1 MATIPRNATYEG
13 DTVRALRGRLRV
25 GPEGDDMQAVLLD
38 RASLDL
44 DDLNFNKLDSIFKKI
59 HYFKATAATQT
70 VARIGTAE
78 CAIVNKAVLDRS
90 VLERCPRLRLICVLA
105 TGTNNVD
112 LQAAAARGITVVNCR
127 GYGTASLVQHV
138 FMLVLALSR
147 NLLSYVRDVRDGRW
161 ARADQFCLLTHPIGE
176 LEDRVLGIIGY
187 GEIGRRVAQT
197 AELLG
202 MSVRVAQRPGVER
215 PEPGR
220 VRLPELLAEVD
231 VLSLHCPLTPATRG
245 LIGAPELARMKDTAL
260 LINTAR
266 GGIVDE
272 AALADALRT
281 GQIAGA
287 GVDVL
292 TEEPPWQG
300 NPLLEPDISNLIVT
314 PHCAWGS
321 RQARQ
326 RLIDQTAENVRSWLA
341 GKPLRV
347 VAGPGGAKRT

>member
-1 MATIPRNATYEG
+1 MR
-13 DTVRALRGRLRV
+13 
-25 GPEGDDMQAVLLD
+25 AVLLD

-44 DDLNFNKLDSIFKKI
+44 DDLNFNKLESIFEKI
-59 HYFKATAATQT
+59 HYFEVTLAAQT
-70 VARIGTAE
+70 VEHIGTAE
-78 CAIVNKAVLDRS
+78 CAIVNKTVLCRS

-112 LQAAAARGITVVNCR
+112 LQAAAACGITVVNCR

-147 NLLSYVRDVRDGRW
+147 NLLSYVRDVRGGHW
-161 ARADQFCLLTHPIGE
+161 ARADQFCLLAHPIGE
-176 LEDRVLGIIGY
+176 LEDRVLGILGY

-202 MSVRVAQRPGVER
+202 MSVRVAQRPGVRR
-215 PEPGR
+215 PEADR
-220 VRLPELLAEVD
+220 MRLEELLAEVD
-231 VLSLHCPLTPATRG
+231 VLSLHCPLTPETRG
-245 LIGAPELARMKDTAL
+245 LIGTAEFARMKNTAL

-292 TEEPPWQG
+292 NEEPPRQG
-300 NPLLEPDISNLIVT
+300 NPLLELDIPNLIVT

-326 RLIDQTAENVRSWLA
+326 RLIEQTAENVINWLA

-347 VAGPGGAKRT
+347 VVGPGGARGA